1 MAHIRTH
8 DTTERR
14 KNKVVKTYGVVWR
27 EPDRDQ
33 FGLSIPVNLDHP
45 RGRSDARLAGD
56 LLSAA
61 RHTTG
66 TSALAEHKRRGA
78 AVWVRRA
85 GWLDAEAVKVSQV
98 KLMLRTV
105 KPPPWPR
112 QTTDGPTGLPRCR
125 SPGYEST
132 RR

>member
-8 DTTERR
+8 DATEHR

-33 FGLSIPVNLDHP
+33 FGLPIPVNPDHP

-66 TSALAEHKRRGA
+66 TTPWPSRRGGELPFGYDA
-78 AVWVRRA
+78 R
-85 GWLDAEAVKVSQV
+85 GWLDGAGGEGQPGEAHAAHGQATS
-98 KLMLRTV
+98 LA
-105 KPPPWPR
+105 PA
-112 QTTDGPTGLPRCR
+112 DH
-125 SPGYEST
+125 
-132 RR
+132 